1 MPKRRTTGCKQ
12 EHDGGRCRDCNRIR
26 VRRARALAGRRPDP
40 PTRLALTAAQRQA
53 NAAAAYVRKYL
64 KRDAIAPPDA
74 CERCH
79 VPVQAS
85 PSWPLRPLRFFH
97 PDPARPRLVAWLCA
111 DCRRRV
117 RASGEPLTLS
127 WTWPGIT
134 APRSRKPP
142 DLPQHVA
149 AAVAA
154 LDARLPAGRASP
166 LRDAALV
173 RLLVRALA
181 PGERERLYAAGAL
194 AGPRWRP
201 TADPYLDALLR
212 EWAFTERAERGAAA
226 RAAGGTVMTPLLPA
240 EPRRQRRGAPP
251 SPPPAPAPAP
261 PPSDP
266 KAAWVALH
274 RAAEQLAAAEAAA
287 LETNARVTRAVRDRF
302 G

>member
-1 MPKRRTTGCKQ
+1 MPKPRTTGCKQ
-12 EHDGGRCRDCNRIR
+12 EHNGGRCRDCNRIR
-26 VRRARALAGRRPDP
+26 VRRARALAAKRPDP
-40 PTRLALTAAQRQA
+40 PVRLPLTVAQRQA
-53 NAAAAYVRKYL
+53 NAATAYVRTYL
-64 KRDAIAPPDA
+64 KRGAIAPPDA

-79 VPVQAS
+79 VEVQAS

-97 PDPARPRLVAWLCA
+97 PDPARPQLVAWLCA

-117 RASGEPLTLS
+117 RATGEPLTLS

-142 DLPQHVA
+142 DLPRQVA

-154 LDARLPAGRASP
+154 LDARLPAGPASA

-181 PGERERLYAAGAL
+181 PGERERLYAAGCL

-201 TADPYLDALLR
+201 TAEPHLDALLR
-212 EWAFTERAERGAAA
+212 SWAFSERAERGAAA
-226 RAAGGTVMTPLLPA
+226 RAAGGTAIMPLPP
-240 EPRRQRRGAPP
+240 ESRRQREPRL
-251 SPPPAPAPAP
+251 SPPAPAPAP

-266 KAAWVALH
+266 QAAWAAIH
-274 RAAEQLAAAEAAA
+274 RAAEQLAAAEAVAEA
-287 LETNARVTRAVRDRF
+287 TNARVAAAVRERF
-302 G
+302 R